1 MTPELLILALAFLLQ
16 VAQFAWMAVRGNRE
30 LGTGKTFGPRDRD
43 RLGGDLEDLASIPT
57 ARLFRAHRNHNEA
70 LILFTIA
77 VVVVTL
83 SGAGSAFT
91 AACAWAY
98 LVARTLYVPAYF
110 FGLVPWR
117 TYVWFVGFLAPIFMI
132 LAALVA

>member
-1 MTPELLILALAFLLQ
+1 MTSELLALSLAFLLQ
-16 VAQFAWMAVRGNRE
+16 VAQLSWVALRGNLE
-30 LGTGKTFGPRDRD
+30 LGPGKTLSPRDRD
-43 RLGGDLEDLASIPT
+43 RLGGSLEDLVSVRT

-83 SGAGSAFT
+83 SGSASTFT
-91 AACAWAY
+91 AVCAWVY
-98 LVARTLYVPAYF
+98 LAARVLYVPAYYL
-110 FGLVPWR
+110 GLVPWR
-117 TYVWFVGFLAPIFMI
+117 SYVWAVGFVAPVLMI

>member
-1 MTPELLILALAFLLQ
+1 MTPELLALSLAFLLQ
-16 VAQFAWMAVRGNRE
+16 VAQLSWMALRGNLE
-30 LGTGKTFGPRDRD
+30 LGPGKTLSPRDRD
-43 RLGGDLEDLASIPT
+43 RLGGNLEDLVSVRT

-83 SGAGSAFT
+83 SGSASAFT
-91 AACAWAY
+91 AGCAWVY
-98 LVARTLYVPAYF
+98 LAARILYVPAYY

-117 TYVWFVGFLAPIFMI
+117 SYVWAVGFLAPVLMI